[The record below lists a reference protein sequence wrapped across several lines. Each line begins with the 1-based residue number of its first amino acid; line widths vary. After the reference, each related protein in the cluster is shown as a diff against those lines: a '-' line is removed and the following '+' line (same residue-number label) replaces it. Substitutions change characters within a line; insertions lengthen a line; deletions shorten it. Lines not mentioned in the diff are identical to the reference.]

1 MQLRPNINLKNVY
14 FSKVGSAYQI
24 KDQGGT
30 YYLTL
35 QVVGWVDVFTR
46 KENKDVII
54 NNLKYCQVHKG
65 LKIYAFVIMSNH
77 IHLIVRSETESLSDT
92 IGDFKKYVSKV
103 LKKQLLENN
112 KESRR
117 DWMKVVFEYHAK
129 FNKRVGEFQ
138 LWTHHNH
145 AILLDSNEKFESRE
159 NYIHLNPV
167 RAGIVRN
174 PEDYLYSSA
183 GFYYDKEILLDIE
196 EK

>member
-1 MQLRPNINLKNVY
+1 M
-14 FSKVGSAYQI
+14 GSAYQI

-35 QVVGWVDVFTR
+35 QIVGWVDVFTR
-46 KENKDVII
+46 KENKDII
-54 NNLKYCQVHKG
+54 IENLKYCQEHKG
-65 LKIYAFVIMSNH
+65 LLIYAFVIMSNH

-92 IGDFKKYVSKV
+92 IGDFKKHVSKI
-103 LKKQLLENN
+103 LKKQLLENR

-129 FNKRVGEFQ
+129 FNKRVGGFQ
-138 LWTHHNH
+138 LWTHDNY
-145 AILLDSNEKFESRE
+145 AILLDTEVKFESRE

-183 GFYYDKEILLDIE
+183 GFYYGKEILLEIAE
-196 EK
+196 R

>member
-1 MQLRPNINLKNVY
+1 
-14 FSKVGSAYQI
+14 
-24 KDQGGT
+24 
-30 YYLTL
+30 
-35 QVVGWVDVFTR
+35 
-46 KENKDVII
+46 
-54 NNLKYCQVHKG
+54 
-65 LKIYAFVIMSNH
+65 
-77 IHLIVRSETESLSDT
+77 
-92 IGDFKKYVSKV
+92 
-103 LKKQLLENN
+103 
-112 KESRR
+112 
-117 DWMKVVFEYHAK
+117 MKVVFEYHAK